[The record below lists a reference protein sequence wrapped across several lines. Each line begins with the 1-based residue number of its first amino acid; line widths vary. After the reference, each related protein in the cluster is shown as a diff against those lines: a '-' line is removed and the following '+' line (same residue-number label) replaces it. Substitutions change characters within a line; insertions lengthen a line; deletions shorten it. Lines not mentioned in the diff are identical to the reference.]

1 MLRARPALGGSVA
14 VTRILVIG
22 GYGGFGGRI
31 SRRLARVGHEVI
43 VAGRSLAKARAF
55 CEGKAGLIPA
65 QLSRDG
71 IIEGL
76 TQWRPAV
83 VVDASGP
90 FQDMDTAVARAAIA
104 AGVNYCDIA
113 DSTAFVTAI
122 SALDDEA
129 KTAGVAV
136 LSGASSVPTL
146 SGAVVRDL
154 ADGLDTVSQV
164 RIAIS
169 ASNRATA
176 GGSVGAAIVGQV
188 GQPFRLWRGR
198 RWLRAHGWQEL
209 QRQDFTVAGR
219 KPLKAR
225 LVALV
230 DVPDKVLLPDRLPG
244 KPAVEFRA
252 GGELAFQNAML
263 WLLSWPVRWGW
274 IAGLAP
280 LARWLLPLQRL
291 TAWLGSDRSAMVVQ
305 LFGMA
310 GDRRIERRWTLI
322 AEDGDGPEIPTLAI
336 APLVVK
342 ILAGDVRNGARDAG
356 EALTLADYAPAF
368 AELSIYQ
375 ARTERIMTPSLYA
388 RVMGDRFDR
397 LPASVRAMHS
407 ALRDGGAAGEAHVTG
422 AANALGAL
430 IARIVGFPPAGR
442 YPLHVTFTE
451 DERGER
457 WTRQFGRAG
466 FYSVLGMHNG
476 MLTER
481 FGPLRF
487 FFDLL
492 SDAEGLTME
501 IRGWSA
507 FGIPLPLVLAPR
519 SRAAEW
525 EEDGRFHFDVPIALP
540 LIGRLVHYRGWL
552 QQGLS

>member
-1 MLRARPALGGSVA
+1 M
-14 VTRILVIG
+14 TRILVIG

-31 SRRLARVGHEVI
+31 SRRLSLAGHEVI
-43 VAGRSLAKARAF
+43 VAGRSLAKAEAF
-55 CEGKAGLIPA
+55 CAAHPGLLPA
-65 QLSRDG
+65 QMRRKD

-76 TQWRPAV
+76 AQLQPAV

-90 FQDMDTAVARAAIA
+90 FQEMDLAVPCAAVA
-104 AGVNYCDIA
+104 AGVHYCDIA

-122 SALDDEA
+122 SALDAEA
-129 KTAGVAV
+129 KAAGVAV
-136 LSGASSVPTL
+136 LSGASSVPAL

-154 ADGLDTVSQV
+154 AEGLDSVAQV
-164 RIAIS
+164 RMAIS

-176 GGSVGAAIVGQV
+176 GGSVAAAIVGQI
-188 GQPFRLWRGR
+188 GQSFRAWRGK
-198 RWLRAHGWQEL
+198 RWTRVQGWQEPR
-209 QRQDFTVAGR
+209 RQDFAIAGR
-219 KPLKAR
+219 KPLKRR

-230 DVPDKVLLPDRLPG
+230 DVPDVALLPGRLPG
-244 KPAVEFRA
+244 APAVEFRA
-252 GGELAFQNAML
+252 GGELAFQNALL

-274 IAGLAP
+274 IASLAP
-280 LARWLLPLQRL
+280 LARWLLPLQRF
-291 TAWLGSDRSAMVVQ
+291 TASLGSDRSAMAVQ

-310 GDRRIERRWTLI
+310 GDSRIERVWTLI

-336 APLVVK
+336 APLVAK
-342 ILAGDVRNGARDAG
+342 ILTGDVPTGARDAG

-368 AELSIYQ
+368 AELHIYQ
-375 ARTERIMTPSLYA
+375 ERTDRILPPPLYA
-388 RVMGDRFDR
+388 RVLGDRFNR

-451 DERGER
+451 DETGER
-457 WTRQFGRAG
+457 WTRQFGRTG
-466 FYSVLGMHNG
+466 FHSVLGMHNG

-487 FFDLL
+487 LFDLP
-492 SDAEGLTME
+492 SDAEGLAME
-501 IRGWSA
+501 IKGWSA
-507 FGIPLPLVLAPR
+507 FGIFLPLALAPR
-519 SRAAEW
+519 SLAAEW
-525 EEDGRFHFDVPIALP
+525 EEDGRFHFDVPIAVP

-552 QQGLS
+552 EQASS